1 MELKGDR
8 NYTLEAE
15 YGDEGTYHLTIPG
28 SPACGTYHL
37 YVRIGGRLAVLDREL
52 TIAAPEDER
61 TVDFGPYRF
70 TSYQRIQGDGFVEM
84 DGYVTLNSWLHFKG
98 KVRLD
103 GDLAGT
109 SITLTDA
116 YGSYIQYEEGSSL
129 GLAQLM
135 LKNNEVMAVPSWGS

>member
-1 MELKGDR
+1 MKE
-8 NYTLEAE
+8 
-15 YGDEGTYHLTIPG
+15 LTILRFQG

-52 TIAAPEDER
+52 DHCRSGGMNGRWISDH
-61 TVDFGPYRF
+61 TVLPPIREFREMALW
-70 TSYQRIQGDGFVEM
+70 SM

-116 YGSYIQYEEGSSL
+116 YGSYIQYEEGSSRR
-129 GLAQLM
+129 
-135 LKNNEVMAVPSWGS
+135 PGSADVKE